1 MVDWTRNSFSRHVT
15 YLFIRDSFEFV
26 LFSVVGK
33 KLLVHWKNC
42 TNSKKLC
49 PGKAMPNSSIYIIKL
64 KATCFWYVFFIRFL
78 LSLMNLN
85 NGVRST
91 ENKNKKKNNNN
102 KRLIMFFQCTWNTF
116 RTQHKE
122 SWRVR
127 ELRPARLHATGTLHK
142 YRRLI
147 SDYTWHL
154 TKYSAFIQIK
164 FIN

>member
-15 YLFIRDSFEFV
+15 YLFIRYSFEFV

-91 ENKNKKKNNNN
+91 ENKNKKKTITISGWLCFSSVLEILFVLNIKSLEEFASSDRQGYMQLGHSIN
-102 KRLIMFFQCTWNTF
+102 IADWYQIIHGTWQNTLRSF
-116 RTQHKE
+116 R
-122 SWRVR
+122 
-127 ELRPARLHATGTLHK
+127 
-142 YRRLI
+142 
-147 SDYTWHL
+147 
-154 TKYSAFIQIK
+154 
-164 FIN
+164 